1 MNLTADLFP
10 AAWYWTFNILFVIA
24 LLIAWWRLDWKLFQ
38 SDAQLQHRFGF
49 ALVLLV
55 LIWSMRA
62 GVSTG
67 LGIHFFLVTTLHLV
81 FGWQLAISAVF
92 LSLIGMVWIG
102 RESWQG
108 IGINGWVS
116 GMMPIFCTWILWRI
130 QHWMRWYNPFAFIF
144 VVAFFGAAISV
155 VVSGVLMTG
164 IFVGADIYSL
174 DQVVEEFWIF
184 VPLIALPEAV
194 INGIFVSGLVV
205 FKPEWVKLFDRRFLD
220 QN

>member
-1 MNLTADLFP
+1 MNLTADLFS
-10 AAWYWTFNILFVIA
+10 ASWYWTFNGLFLLA
-24 LLIAWWRLDWKLFQ
+24 LLVAWWRLDWKVFQ
-38 SDAQLQHRFGF
+38 ADSQLQHRFGF
-49 ALVLLV
+49 ALVILV

-92 LSLIGMVWIG
+92 FSLLGMVWIG

-116 GMMPIFCTWILWRI
+116 GMVPIICTWFLWRV

-144 VVAFFGAAISV
+144 IVAFLGAAISV
-155 VVSGVLMTG
+155 VASGLLMTL
-164 IFVGADIYSL
+164 IFVGAGVYPL
-174 DQVVEEFWIF
+174 AEVVDQFWIF

-205 FKPEWVKLFDRRFLD
+205 FKPEWVKLFDRRYLD
-220 QN
+220 DH